1 MPSISRGGRF
11 GWEDRGAEAHAP
23 ARRSRGPGG
32 APLQLESGGRWG
44 LQPPP
49 SVAMEKRL
57 EGPLQLC
64 SCLPHTLRD
73 KRGPEV
79 ANEQL

>member
-1 MPSISRGGRF
+1 MPRPPLP
-11 GWEDRGAEAHAP
+11 WA
-23 ARRSRGPGG
+23 GG

>member
-1 MPSISRGGRF
+1 MPSISHSERF

-23 ARRSRGPGG
+23 PAAPVGRG